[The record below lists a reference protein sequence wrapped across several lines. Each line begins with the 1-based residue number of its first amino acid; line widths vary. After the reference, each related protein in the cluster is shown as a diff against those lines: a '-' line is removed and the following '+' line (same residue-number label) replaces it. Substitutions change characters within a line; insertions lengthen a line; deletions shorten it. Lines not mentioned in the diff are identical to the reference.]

1 MGPLADVLARRLAD
15 VLEARG
21 IPYAIGGSLSLATW
35 GYARATVDVD
45 LDVFVSHDAL
55 DPVFDALIAAG
66 CHLDREACR
75 SSARD
80 RGDFRATLDGM
91 RVDVFVPSFPL
102 YGSARARIRQGQL
115 RGAPAWFLSAEDLAT
130 FKMLFFRAKDLL
142 DVERLLAVRGE
153 EFDHA
158 YVRAWLVQL
167 VGVDD
172 DRIIKWDALV
182 RAASSLA

>member
-21 IPYAIGGSLSLATW
+21 LPYAIGGSLALATW

-45 LDVFVSHDAL
+45 LDVFVTHDAL

-66 CHLDREACR
+66 CELDRDASR
-75 SSARD
+75 ARARD
-80 RGDFRATLDGM
+80 RGDFRATLEGM
-91 RVDVFVPSFPL
+91 RVDVFVPSIPL
-102 YGSARARIRQGQL
+102 YDSVRARIRRAEL

-142 DVERLLAVRGE
+142 DVERLLAVRGA
-153 EFDHA
+153 EFDGA
-158 YVRAWLVQL
+158 YVRRWLVDL
-167 VGVDD
+167 VGGDD
-172 DRIIKWDALV
+172 ERVKRWDTLV
-182 RAASSLA
+182 AAARTS